1 VVGQKKEDHILGL
14 GVLDNLPRPN
24 AGTGIN
30 WTRLLV
36 YLRSSSKPYI
46 VIYSLPNSVLRKVR
60 IFNRGKSL
68 TRRGA
73 TWGVFFLL
81 IMLTVGEK
89 AMKIGSSRNH
99 QGKKERKMSGR

>member
-1 VVGQKKEDHILGL
+1 MVGQKKEDHILGL

-73 TWGVFFLL
+73 TWGVFFF
-81 IMLTVGEK
+81 TDYANG
-89 AMKIGSSRNH
+89 
-99 QGKKERKMSGR
+99 GRESHENRVESQPPR